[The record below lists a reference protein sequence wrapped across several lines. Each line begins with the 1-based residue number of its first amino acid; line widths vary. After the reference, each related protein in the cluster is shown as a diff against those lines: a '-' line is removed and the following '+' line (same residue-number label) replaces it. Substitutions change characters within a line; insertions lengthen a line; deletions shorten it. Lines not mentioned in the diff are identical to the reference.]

1 MGTNARNMPAH
12 LAAALH
18 GQLTDK
24 IVGDLILAAARLAAG
39 MLRTR
44 FSRYQAVLEHVGYTM
59 EGAALRTIENLFLP
73 AAQVP
78 CARLRSAIET
88 EGVDPSV
95 LPPREAEQLFRR
107 FVFLEVQQTIPD
119 LLGEFD
125 NDYRKILRIVREHLT
140 GKNGYGSMHGFYEDH
155 FFRVSRESRLLEHPA
170 ISEDE
175 LVGEVAASMLGDE
188 TARGVIDR
196 IFDVLESQNV
206 WRRTLAVSV
215 IVNTVRDCFQF
226 FHTAS
231 EEVADHE
238 TTEFRT
244 DLELLI
250 RPSIE
255 FIRRRILTSYIRRSV
270 VEPAEAELMAKAAEE
285 MLRDLASQQ
294 AQSWFHYFSTHFP
307 DVSAEEYRRTRR
319 IRFEYVMGAAKESFL
334 LQCRHFFQ
342 SS

>member
-1 MGTNARNMPAH
+1 MGTNARDMSSH

-18 GQLTDK
+18 GQLTER
-24 IVGDLILAAARLAAG
+24 IVGDLILAAARLATG

-78 CARLRSAIET
+78 CARLRAAIET
-88 EGVDPSV
+88 EGVDPATLS
-95 LPPREAEQLFRR
+95 PREAEQLFRR

-140 GKNGYGSMHGFYEDH
+140 GKNGYASMHGFYEDH
-155 FFRVSRESRLLEHPA
+155 FFRVSRESRLLEQPA
-170 ISEDE
+170 IPQDE

-188 TARGVIDR
+188 TARAVIDR
-196 IFDVLESQNV
+196 IFDVMESQDT
-206 WRRTLAVSV
+206 WRRTLAVGV

-226 FHTAS
+226 FHTS
-231 EEVADHE
+231 DVEVADHE
-238 TTEFRT
+238 STEFRT
-244 DLELLI
+244 DLDLLI
-250 RPSIE
+250 QPAIA
-255 FIRRRILTSYIRRSV
+255 FIRRRILASYIRRNV
-270 VEPAEAELMAKAAEE
+270 VEPTEADAMAQAAED

-294 AQSWFHYFSTHFP
+294 AQNWFHYFSTHFP
-307 DVSAEEYRRTRR
+307 DVPAEEYRRTRR

-334 LQCRHFFQ
+334 LHCRHFFQ
-342 SS
+342 SP